1 MLQMAAIIED
11 GQWKKDNMKNVVRF
25 LAFPLGLESYIC
37 GDVDKKGKQNFKRQI
52 EYLRQVTLEAAD
64 VVVGTLFCVAQHSSY
79 SVFKPVVVMIDE
91 AARLMETLL

>member
-1 MLQMAAIIED
+1 MD
-11 GQWKKDNMKNVVRF
+11 HGKKDNMKNVVRF
-25 LAFPLGLESYIC
+25 LAFPLGLGSYIC
-37 GDVDKKGKQNFKRQI
+37 GDLDKKGKQNFKRQI